1 MKVPKKKPDDDEPKF
16 SFELGWKGLKTSGS
30 GSVAVV
36 AAALLAVLAIVLVRL
51 PFLW

>member
-1 MKVPKKKPDDDEPKF
+1 MKSRKPDDDGEPKF